1 MTHWPGLTA
10 LRYAKSRS
18 GDGLVSSMTAISVT
32 GLVLGVAVL
41 VIVLSIMNGFE
52 RELRQRVLSVLAHG
66 VLSADQPFES
76 WRDVAKQIELH
87 PEVIGTAPIEEV
99 NALVVANS
107 VVAGIQL
114 AGILPASELA
124 VSKIPDYLIDG
135 AFDSL
140 EGGQFRMLIGVDLA
154 QRLGVVVGDRVTL
167 VLPDAQMTLAG
178 PQPRMRRFEVG
189 GIFQIGSD
197 ADKQQLYI
205 HMDDALKLG
214 RKSGVS
220 SIRISVNDLFNAPR
234 IMREIA
240 SSLPRRDWYGTSWLR
255 RHGNLYDAIQT
266 QKTTLFLLLL
276 MLVAVAAFN
285 IVSNLILIVNDK
297 RADIAI
303 LRTMGASGR
312 EILQIFMYQGVLI
325 GAGGILL
332 GLSIGCVIANY
343 VTPLY
348 QLIDHSLGLG
358 LMDEYFIHYLPSEI
372 LSSDLLLIGFVSL
385 GICFLATLYPAFIAG
400 RTLPAEALRYE

>member
-1 MTHWPGLTA
+1 
-10 LRYAKSRS
+10 
-18 GDGLVSSMTAISVT
+18 
-32 GLVLGVAVL
+32 
-41 VIVLSIMNGFE
+41 
-52 RELRQRVLSVLAHG
+52 
-66 VLSADQPFES
+66 
-76 WRDVAKQIELH
+76 
-87 PEVIGTAPIEEV
+87 
-99 NALVVANS
+99 NA

-114 AGILPASELA
+114 AGIVPAAELA
-124 VSKIPDYLIDG
+124 VSKIPEYMIDG
-135 AFDSL
+135 DFISL
-140 EGGQFRMLIGVDLA
+140 EGGQFRMLLGIDLA
-154 QRLGVVVGDRVTL
+154 QQLGVVVGDRVTL

-197 ADKQQLYI
+197 ADKQQIYI
-205 HMDDALKLG
+205 HIDDALKLG
-214 RKSGVS
+214 RKRGVS
-220 SIRISVNDLFNAPR
+220 SIRISVSDLFNAPR

-240 SSLPRRDWYGTSWLR
+240 SSLPQQDWYGTSWLR

-297 RADIAI
+297 KADIAI

-312 EILQIFMYQGVLI
+312 EVLQIFMYQGILI

-332 GLSIGCVIANY
+332 GIGIGSLVAQYI
-343 VTPLY
+343 TPLY
-348 QLIDHSLGLG
+348 RLIDRSLGLG
-358 LMDEYFIHYLPSEI
+358 LMDEYFIHYLPSQI
-372 LSSDLLLIGFVSL
+372 LIGDLLLIGFVSL

>member
-52 RELRQRVLSVLAHG
+52 QELRHRVLGVLAHG
-66 VLSADQPFES
+66 VLSSDRPFED
-76 WRDVAKQIELH
+76 WRDVAKQVEQH
-87 PEVIGTAPIEEV
+87 PEVIGTAPIEEG
-99 NALVVANS
+99 NALVVANA

-114 AGILPASELA
+114 AGIVPAAELA
-124 VSKIPDYLIDG
+124 VSKIPEYMIDG
-135 AFDSL
+135 DFISL
-140 EGGQFRMLIGVDLA
+140 EGGQFRMLLGIDLA
-154 QRLGVVVGDRVTL
+154 QQLGVVVGDRVTL

-197 ADKQQLYI
+197 ADKQQIYI
-205 HMDDALKLG
+205 HIDDALKLG
-214 RKSGVS
+214 RKRGVS
-220 SIRISVNDLFNAPR
+220 SIRISVSDLFNAPR

-240 SSLPRRDWYGTSWLR
+240 SSLPQQDWYGTSWLR

-297 RADIAI
+297 KADIAI

-312 EILQIFMYQGVLI
+312 EVLQIFMYQGILI

-332 GLSIGCVIANY
+332 GIGIGSLVAQYI
-343 VTPLY
+343 TPLY
-348 QLIDHSLGLG
+348 RLIDRSLGLG
-358 LMDEYFIHYLPSEI
+358 LMDEYFIHYLPSQI
-372 LSSDLLLIGFVSL
+372 LIGDLLLIGFVSL

>member
-1 MTHWPGLTA
+1 M
-10 LRYAKSRS
+10 
-18 GDGLVSSMTAISVT
+18 SSTTAISVT

-52 RELRQRVLSVLAHG
+52 RELRQRVLGVLAHG
-66 VLSADQPFES
+66 VLSSGRPFED
-76 WRDVAKQIELH
+76 WRDVAKQVEQH
-87 PEVIGTAPIEEV
+87 PEVIGTAPIEEG
-99 NALVVANS
+99 NALVVANA

-114 AGILPASELA
+114 AGILPAAELA
-124 VSKIPDYLIDG
+124 VSKIPDYVIDG
-135 AFDSL
+135 AFTSL

-167 VLPDAQMTLAG
+167 VLPDAKMTLAG

-189 GIFQIGSD
+189 GIFQVGSD

-205 HMDDALKLG
+205 HIEDALKLG
-214 RKSGVS
+214 RKRGIS
-220 SIRISVNDLFNAPR
+220 SIRISVNDLFEAPR
-234 IMREIA
+234 VMREIA
-240 SSLPRRDWYGTSWLR
+240 SSLPQEDWFGTSWLR

-285 IVSNLILIVNDK
+285 IVSNLILIVNEK
-297 RADIAI
+297 KADIAI

-332 GLSIGCVIANY
+332 GIAIGSLVATYI
-343 VTPLY
+343 TPLY
-348 QLIDHSLGLG
+348 QFIDRSLGLG
-358 LMDEYFIHYLPSEI
+358 LMDEYFIHYLPSQI
-372 LSSDLLLIGFVSL
+372 LIGDLLLIGLVSL

>member
-52 RELRQRVLSVLAHG
+52 RELRERVLSVLAHG
-66 VLSADQPFES
+66 VLAADQPFENWS
-76 WRDVAKQIELH
+76 ETAAQIEQH
-87 PEVIGTAPIEEV
+87 PEVIGTAPIQEG
-99 NALVVANS
+99 NALVVANG

-114 AGILPASELA
+114 AGISPVHEVK
-124 VSKIPDYLIDG
+124 VSRIPDYMIEGEFTSLESG
-135 AFDSL
+135 EFCLLLGDSL
-140 EGGQFRMLIGVDLA
+140 ARK
-154 QRLGVVVGDRVTL
+154 LGVGVGQNVTL
-167 VLPDAQMTLAG
+167 VLPEAQMTLAG
-178 PQPRMRRFEVG
+178 AQPRMRRFEVG
-189 GIFQIGSD
+189 GIFRVGSD
-197 ADKQQLYI
+197 ADKTQLYI
-205 HMDDALKLG
+205 HIDDALRLG
-214 RKSGVS
+214 RKRGVS
-220 SIRISVNDLFNAPR
+220 SIRIAVADLFDAPR

-240 SSLPRRDWYGTSWLR
+240 SSLPRQDWYGTSWLR

-285 IVSNLILIVNDK
+285 IVSNLVLIVNDK

-312 EILQIFMYQGVLI
+312 EILQIFLYQGLLI
-325 GAGGILL
+325 GAGGIAV
-332 GLSIGCVIANY
+332 GLIIGSLTATYI
-343 VTPLY
+343 TTLY
-348 QLIDHSLGLG
+348 QWVDRTLGLG
-358 LMDEYFIHYLPSEI
+358 LMDEYFIHYLPSQI
-372 LSSDLLLIGFVSL
+372 LVEDLVLIGLVSL
-385 GICFLATLYPAFIAG
+385 FICFLATLYPAFVAG
-400 RTLPAEALRYE
+400 KTLPAEALRYE